1 MQPLPRKHSAFT
13 LAEMV
18 VAAGVTVLVGGIIF
32 ALLSIGVTLFAQNTS
47 INQTH
52 AGGLASTEK
61 LLVKLAAAA
70 ETPVL
75 VNDAGAPIAGN
86 GPAAGVRFFSP
97 ASSRACPV
105 PSAVSAT
112 ATSFTINTSG
122 NQPAPQT
129 GDKIAMSDLGFQ
141 GIITSVSSSG
151 SSHTVGFAGTVG
163 AGFSPAKTSGT
174 VIPADS
180 KCFVLIPS
188 AFISVDAVLR
198 YYPRALSVATDGAP
212 AFNDPARFDPMTM
225 LLPVNPQ
232 TNCFP
237 FQNLDPGKRSLDV
250 NLRLRASA
258 HGSRVGGFFTFHNM
272 RTTVAYRAANG

>member
-1 MQPLPRKHSAFT
+1 MHTLPRRHSAFT

-32 ALLSIGVTLFAQNTS
+32 ALLNIGVTLFAQNAS
-47 INQTH
+47 MNQTH
-52 AGGLASTEK
+52 AGGLVSTEK
-61 LLVKLAAAA
+61 LLVKLAAAS

-112 ATSFTINTSG
+112 ATSFIITTSG
-122 NQPAPQT
+122 SQPTPQA
-129 GDKIAMSDLGFQ
+129 GDKIAMADLGFQ
-141 GIITSVSSSG
+141 GVITSVSSSG

-174 VIPADS
+174 VIPAGS
-180 KCFVLIPS
+180 KCFVMTPS
-188 AFISVDAVLR
+188 AFISVDSVLR
-198 YYPRALSVATDGAP
+198 YYPRALSVAADGVP
-212 AFNDPARFDPMTM
+212 AFNDPSRFDPIAT
-225 LLPVNPQ
+225 LLPVAPQ
-232 TNCFP
+232 ANCFP

-250 NLRLRASA
+250 TLRLRASA

-272 RTTVAYRAANG
+272 RTTVAYRSANG